1 MRKNKRNDK
10 LKPYL
15 LGTLLGYAAVILTV
29 FPAALILSF
38 MKTASKAA
46 GAAAVISLAAG
57 AFICG
62 KIAGF
67 IRQRDGLKTGILCG
81 VLFCVPMLVFTLI
94 FSRSADNTVLKA
106 ALCVAFAAVGGV
118 SGVNSSA
125 NK

>member
-15 LGTLLGYAAVILTV
+15 MGTLLGYAAVLLTV

-62 KIAGF
+62 KTASF
-67 IRQRDGLKTGILCG
+67 IRQKDGLKTGILCG
-81 VLFCVPMLVFTLI
+81 ALFCVPMLVFTLI
-94 FSRSADNTVLKA
+94 FSRSADNTLLKA

-118 SGVNSSA
+118 SGVNSAA